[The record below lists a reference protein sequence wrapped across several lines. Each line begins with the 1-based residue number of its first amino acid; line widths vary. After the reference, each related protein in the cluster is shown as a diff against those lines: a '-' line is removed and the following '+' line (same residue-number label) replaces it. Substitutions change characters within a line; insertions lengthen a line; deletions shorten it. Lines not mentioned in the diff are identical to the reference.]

1 LHSVRRYV
9 LDQAR
14 HHAADDTD
22 DALEQTFDNP
32 REPRPREGGAHQ
44 MQARL
49 QPLAH
54 STGPQF
60 GNIACVFEMW
70 GILCPNP
77 FSRGREMVGKTRR
90 LYRKFDDASNP

>member
-1 LHSVRRYV
+1 
-9 LDQAR
+9 
-14 HHAADDTD
+14 
-22 DALEQTFDNP
+22 
-32 REPRPREGGAHQ
+32 